1 MAIKEETTK
10 EKAQKDILSWC
21 LLLPDKAIPK
31 VTKRGVKPSIF
42 LDPDDAATFQA
53 MIDLFGRGEA
63 VDLVT
68 VAKELEGKME
78 YRAEKLVKLIDRP
91 LFEGGLYGQFLRKA
105 VKVLG
110 RKVLNDA
117 IGKGA

>member
-21 LLLPDKAIPK
+21 LLLSDKAIPK